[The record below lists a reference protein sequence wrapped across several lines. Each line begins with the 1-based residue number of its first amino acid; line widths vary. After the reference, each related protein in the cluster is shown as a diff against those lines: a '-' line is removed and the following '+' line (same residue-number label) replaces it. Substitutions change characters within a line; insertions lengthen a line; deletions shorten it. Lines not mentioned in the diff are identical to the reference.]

1 VLATCWSVEDVN
13 HVSVIT
19 TPTLVIRTLDNA
31 MSVFSVLYYSTI
43 KVIWRKESLPLLQ
56 FAIACFFFGGGGWT
70 HKTSHSL
77 GSLGVPPS
85 NTLYHWTLQVY
96 VIIGIGIHRM
106 V

>member
-1 VLATCWSVEDVN
+1 MLATCWSVEDVN

-56 FAIACFFFGGGGWT
+56 FAIACFFFWGGGLDSQNFPFPGE
-70 HKTSHSL
+70 S
-77 GSLGVPPS
+77 GSTPF
-85 NTLYHWTLQVY
+85 
-96 VIIGIGIHRM
+96 
-106 V
+106 

>member
-1 VLATCWSVEDVN
+1 VLRGIVVLATCWSVEDVN

-56 FAIACFFFGGGGWT
+56 FAIACFFWGGVGLTKLPIPWGVWEYPLLT
-70 HKTSHSL
+70 HC
-77 GSLGVPPS
+77 
-85 NTLYHWTLQVY
+85 
-96 VIIGIGIHRM
+96 IIGLYKCT
-106 V
+106 